1 MYYSLTVFSHLGW
14 ITPVKKQ
21 SCGSCTAFATN
32 AAAEAALVKAGA
44 SATNMDISE
53 QWLLNCS
60 PYGSGC
66 NGAWPT
72 SYTKW
77 VPMQGVLMHE
87 SDYPYTGTADKNNCQ
102 DGPYWNP
109 GYKIDN
115 FFHKNGCTDEEM
127 MMQIMTYGSVVQ
139 TLVVENGFGNYNSG
153 VFNGCAAR

>member
-1 MYYSLTVFSHLGW
+1 MKNQGN
-14 ITPVKKQ
+14 
-21 SCGSCTAFATN
+21 CGSCVAFANN
-32 AAAEAALVKAGA
+32 AAAEAALIKAGA
-44 SATNMDISE
+44 DFDSMDISE

-60 PYGSGC
+60 PKGSGC
-66 NGAWPT
+66 NGAWTYADWIPT
-72 SYTKW
+72 
-77 VPMQGVLMHE
+77 QGVLVHE
-87 SDYPYTGTADKNNCQ
+87 NDYPYTATSNKKNCQ

-153 VFNGCAAR
+153 VFDGCAR